1 MASRNR
7 TNSHSPS
14 SIEYRRRAARAI
26 PSPIGVYALCDLDG
40 VPVYVGQSTDGIRA
54 RVNRHITSARSDVI
68 ANRLIDVWEIAYVR
82 CWPVSDKAQLDQLEA
97 YLFHKFHQQSALMNG
112 TVPKEVKSL
121 DFKVEEPQ
129 IVQIMPDA
137 EITDRKRVE
146 LRLPRQAKHFG
157 DLLDH
162 FLNVKDSQILYLA
175 LQAHF
180 SRLRTYFGQLR
191 PTAEPGE

>member
-97 YLFHKFHQQSALMNG
+97 YLFHKFHQQSAFFSLNSLSVIMSLKYVRNVS
-112 TVPKEVKSL
+112 VPVPASRGAFGLQMMSL
-121 DFKVEEPQ
+121 G
-129 IVQIMPDA
+129 M
-137 EITDRKRVE
+137 T
-146 LRLPRQAKHFG
+146 
-157 DLLDH
+157 
-162 FLNVKDSQILYLA
+162 S
-175 LQAHF
+175 
-180 SRLRTYFGQLR
+180 S
-191 PTAEPGE
+191 